1 MKFQTDRQTIFG
13 VLPSRPRDAF
23 TLVELLVVIA
33 IIAVLAALL
42 LPALGRAKARAQTIQ
57 CLNNL
62 RQLQLAWYLYAGDQN
77 DRLPGNY
84 IADAGGRVL
93 GAESWVSGW
102 LTYETDSVHIRW
114 FSDATNSLLL
124 VPGGY
129 GSIGGYT
136 KSPTIYKCPADKSWI
151 KINGTTHPRVRSV
164 AMNASMN
171 SAGGAYMG
179 DGEGYYWFLRLSDI
193 VNPPPEKAWV
203 FIDEHEDSIDDGGFL
218 VAYPGAWGAPPLWL
232 DLPGSRHNGGASISF
247 ADGHCEFKK
256 WTDPRTKKPVQR
268 IRYHPALE
276 ENPDAAWLQE
286 RSTAKKQP

>member
-13 VLPSRPRDAF
+13 VLPSRRRDAF

-62 RQLQLAWYLYAGDQN
+62 RQLQLAWFLYAGDQN
-77 DRLPGNY
+77 DRLPGNH
-84 IADAGGRVL
+84 DEAGGRVL

-102 LTYETDSVHIRW
+102 LTYETSPAHMRW
-114 FSDATNSLLL
+114 FPESTNTLLL

-129 GSIGGYT
+129 GSIGQYT
-136 KSPTIYKCPADKSWI
+136 KSPAIYKCPADNSWI
-151 KINGTTHPRVRSV
+151 KINGSSHPRVRSV
-164 AMNASMN
+164 AMNRFMN
-171 SAGGAYMG
+171 SAHDG
-179 DGEGYYWFLRLSDI
+179 DGGGYSLFRRLTDI
-193 VNPPPEKAWV
+193 IDPPPEKAWV
-203 FIDEHEDSIDDGGFL
+203 FIDEHEDSINDGLFL
-218 VAYPGAWGAPPLWL
+218 VASPGASLGVPPAWL
-232 DLPGSRHNGGASISF
+232 DLPGSRHNGGASIAF

-256 WTDPRTKKPVQR
+256 WTDPRTKKRVER
-268 IRYHPALE
+268 IRYIPIIE